1 MLSVDPSIE
10 NLRDYKRP
18 NGIRSSQINPN
29 SSSTNIF
36 NLNQPR
42 PGKRMMF
49 LPSPTASPAG
59 LTLNFQSFAS
69 FQLPLSPPRSSS
81 STPVAEK
88 EAFPVIGGPQGAA
101 KTSPRFKWLPPVD
114 LKVSALCLSW
124 YFFSIVSNNSTKAI
138 LSQFSYPV
146 TLTQFQFM
154 LNSAF
159 CVVLLSCLI
168 RFPALVQLFP
178 AGSIPPPHKITTVG
192 AFLTP
197 SQLVIST
204 TLPMGIFQF
213 VGHITSHKAT
223 SMIPVSLVHTIKAL
237 SPIAT
242 VLIHT
247 LMFNIRYKLV
257 TYITLAPLIA
267 GIMLTCYKPKKMSS
281 QTNDSYLTGLLYA
294 FISMMIFV
302 SQNIFAKKRL
312 TYTTSQAQ
320 AIQEEEEEKY
330 GLPSFKKSSKEEKVD
345 KLTILCYCSV
355 IGFLFTLP
363 IYLVLELKNPVFSLA
378 QVSPGLAALV
388 FVNGLSHFL
397 QSLLAFQILGLIST
411 INYSIANILKRI
423 IIILFAFFWENS
435 VSFTGTQ
442 NYGIILTVVGL
453 YCYDRWGTNHAKK

>member
-36 NLNQPR
+36 SLNQPR

-49 LPSPTASPAG
+49 LPSPTPSPAG

-81 STPVAEK
+81 STPVTEK
-88 EAFPVIGGPQGAA
+88 EPFPTLNGAQGVF
-101 KTSPRFKWLPPVD
+101 KSSERFKWLPPID
-114 LKVSALCLSW
+114 LKVSALCFSW

-146 TLTQFQFM
+146 TLTQFQFL

-159 CVVLLSCLI
+159 CVALLFCLI
-168 RFPALVQLFP
+168 RLPSFARLFP
-178 AGSIPPPHKITTVG
+178 TGSIPPPHKITTVT

-247 LMFNIRYKLV
+247 LMFNIRYKAI
-257 TYITLAPLIA
+257 TYITLAPLIL
-267 GIMLTCYKPKKMSS
+267 GIMLTCYKPKKNSAKP
-281 QTNDSYLTGLLYA
+281 NDSYLTGLLYA

-312 TYTTSQAQ
+312 TYAASQAQ

-330 GLPSFKKSSKEEKVD
+330 DLPSFKKSKEEKVD

-363 IYLVLELKNPVFSLA
+363 IYLVLELNNPVLSLV
-378 QVSPGLAALV
+378 QVTPGLAALV
-388 FVNGLSHFL
+388 FVNGFSHFL
-397 QSLLAFQILGLIST
+397 QSLLAFQILGHIST